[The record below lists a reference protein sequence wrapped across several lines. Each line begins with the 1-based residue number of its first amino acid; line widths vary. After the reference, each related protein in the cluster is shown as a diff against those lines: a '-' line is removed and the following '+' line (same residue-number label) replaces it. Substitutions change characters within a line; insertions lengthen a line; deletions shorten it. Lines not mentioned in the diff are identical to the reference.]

1 LLIILSVHHD
11 ATHVLSRVSAR
22 NRHKMIIVL
31 FHSYGAA
38 RRVTAAASAFPLAS
52 RSVSMARFRKVVL
65 PFFRSSERIGRKR
78 TRTSPCI
85 DIKEK
90 CELPARN
97 LARDRRRTNQC
108 HRPPFYVHR
117 RLLFREMVK
126 GANY

>member
-1 LLIILSVHHD
+1 
-11 ATHVLSRVSAR
+11 
-22 NRHKMIIVL
+22 MIIVL
-31 FHSYGAA
+31 FHSRGAV

-52 RSVSMARFRKVVL
+52 RSVSMARFREVVL
-65 PFFRSSERIGRKR
+65 SFFRSSERTGRKR

-85 DIKEK
+85 AIKEK

-117 RLLFREMVK
+117 RLLLREMVK